1 MIRALLDANVI
12 YPAPLRDLLFSIA
25 AEEVFQP
32 LWTKQINE
40 EWVKNLLQNR
50 PDISRSQL
58 QRTCD
63 LMDKA
68 FPMALI
74 EGYENLISMLELPD
88 SDDRHVLAAAIKSEA
103 DILVTF
109 NLKDF
114 QQGYINQFGV
124 EVKHPDHFLC
134 TLFERKPNSC
144 VTAFKKMHNRLK
156 HPPIPKGKLLDTL
169 KVNDIKQFP
178 ALLKPLL

>member
-40 EWVKNLLQNR
+40 EWVRNLLQNR
-50 PDISRSQL
+50 PDLSRSQL
-58 QRTCD
+58 RRTCD
-63 LMDKA
+63 LMNKA
-68 FPMALI
+68 FPMALV
-74 EGYENLISMLELPD
+74 EDYENLISKLELPD
-88 SDDRHVLAAAIKSEA
+88 PDDRHVLAAAIKSEA
-103 DILVTF
+103 TILVTF

-114 QQGYINQFGV
+114 QHDYVDRIGV

-134 TLFERKPNSC
+134 TLFERKPDSC
-144 VTAFKKMHNRLK
+144 VTAFKKMHARLK
-156 HPPIPKGKLLDTL
+156 HPPIPKEMLLDTL
-169 KVNDIKQFP
+169 TVNGLKQFP
-178 ALLKPLL
+178 ALLESLL

>member
-74 EGYENLISMLELPD
+74 EGYGGPVMN
-88 SDDRHVLAAAIKSEA
+88 
-103 DILVTF
+103 
-109 NLKDF
+109 
-114 QQGYINQFGV
+114 
-124 EVKHPDHFLC
+124 
-134 TLFERKPNSC
+134 
-144 VTAFKKMHNRLK
+144 
-156 HPPIPKGKLLDTL
+156 
-169 KVNDIKQFP
+169 
-178 ALLKPLL
+178 